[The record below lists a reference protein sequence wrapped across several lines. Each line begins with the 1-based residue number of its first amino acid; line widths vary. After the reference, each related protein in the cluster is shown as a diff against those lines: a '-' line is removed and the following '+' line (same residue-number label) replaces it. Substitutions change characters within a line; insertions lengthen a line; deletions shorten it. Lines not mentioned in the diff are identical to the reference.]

1 MEKHSAK
8 YETIGLALGGGAA
21 KGIAHIGV
29 IKALEKAGIGIDF
42 ISGTSMG
49 ALVGGYYAA
58 TKDIHSLETLILNIR
73 KKDIFSLKD
82 IIKKRSGA
90 FFREDNIAEKLREEL
105 GALKIEDCQIPFVAI
120 ATDVKNGDE
129 VRLKSGNLVDAIR
142 ASIALPIIFSPIE
155 VDGKLLMDGGLVNPV
170 PANAVKELGAE
181 FAIAVDVSSRWL
193 EAPEEMLNIK
203 DMYSVIM
210 QSFSVLEYQLAKNIL
225 KESADIVI
233 KPPVFHHEWFE
244 FSDSA
249 NLVKTGESETE
260 LYISEIRKKTG
271 HKKPSET
278 FAEKFLDFILSD
290 PH

>member
-1 MEKHSAK
+1 MEKYNSK
-8 YETIGLALGGGAA
+8 YKTVGLALGGGAA

-58 TKDIHSLETLILNIR
+58 TRNIRGLETLMLNIK

-90 FFREDNIAEKLREEL
+90 FFRGNNIAEKLMEEL

-142 ASIALPIIFSPIE
+142 ASIALPIIFSPVE

-170 PANAVKELGAE
+170 PADAAKELGAE
-181 FAIAVDVSSRWL
+181 FVVAVDVSSRWL
-193 EAPEEMLNIK
+193 EEPEEMLNIK
-203 DMYSVIM
+203 DMYSVIT
-210 QSFSVLEYQLAKNIL
+210 QSFSVLEHQLAKNIL

-233 KPPVFHHEWFE
+233 KPPVLHHHWFE
-244 FSDSA
+244 FNDSA
-249 NLVKTGESETE
+249 KLVEIGESETE
-260 LYISEIRKKTG
+260 LYVREIRKKAG
-271 HKKPSET
+271 HEKPAET
-278 FAEKFLDFILSD
+278 FIEKFLDFI
-290 PH
+290 

>member
-1 MEKHSAK
+1 MKKRIEKNK
-8 YETIGLALGGGAA
+8 TVGLALGGGAA

-29 IKALEKAGIGIDF
+29 IKALEKAGIGIDY

-58 TKDIHSLETLILNIR
+58 TRDIRGLETLMFNIR
-73 KKDIFSLKD
+73 KKNTFSLSD

-90 FFREDNIAEKLREEL
+90 FFREDNIAEQLKGEL
-105 GALKIEDCQIPFVAI
+105 GNIKIEDCQIPFVAV

-142 ASIALPIIFSPIE
+142 ASIAIPIIFSPVE

-170 PANAVKELGAE
+170 PADAVKELGAE
-181 FAIAVDVSSRWL
+181 FVVAVDVSSRWL
-193 EAPEEMLNIK
+193 EQPKEMFNIK
-203 DMYSVIM
+203 DMYSFIM
-210 QSFSVLEYQLAKNIL
+210 QSLSVLEYQLAKNVL

-233 KPPVFHHEWFE
+233 KPPVFHQEWFE
-244 FSDSA
+244 FNNSA
-249 NLVKTGESETE
+249 KLVETGESETGF
-260 LYISEIRKKTG
+260 YIREIRKKTG
-271 HKKPSET
+271 HKKPGET
-278 FAEKFLDFILSD
+278 FAEKFLDFILSK

>member
-1 MEKHSAK
+1 MEKHAAK
-8 YETIGLALGGGAA
+8 HKTVGLALGGGAA

-29 IKALEKAGIGIDF
+29 IKALEKAGIGIDY

-58 TKDIHSLETLILNIR
+58 TGDIIGLEKIMLNIKR
-73 KKDIFSLKD
+73 KDIFSLKD

-90 FFREDNIAEKLREEL
+90 FFRGDNIAEKLKEEL
-105 GALKIEDCQIPFVAI
+105 GNFKIEDCKIPFVAI

-129 VRLKSGNLVDAIR
+129 VRLKSGSLIDAIR
-142 ASIALPIIFSPIE
+142 ASIAVPIIFSPVE

-170 PANAVKELGAE
+170 PADAAKELGAE
-181 FAIAVDVSSRWL
+181 FVVAVDVSSRWL
-193 EAPEEMLNIK
+193 ETPEEMLNIK
-203 DMYSVIM
+203 DMYSVID
-210 QSFSVLEYQLAKNIL
+210 QSFSVLECQLAKNIL

-233 KPPVFHHEWFE
+233 KPPVVHHEWFE
-244 FSDSA
+244 FGDSA

-271 HKKPSET
+271 HKKPFET
-278 FAEKFLDFILSD
+278 FSEKFLDFILNK